1 MEEKED
7 FSLLVHNFLKSIRA
21 KEIPESKIKEFFEF
35 VDNLKEG
42 TDIQKRRFF
51 MFFDVKENQ
60 KLETYTSIS
69 KKENCTC
76 SAIRN
81 SVNRIRSLLV
91 WVKDEERNNLIKI
104 IKSNDM

>member
-1 MEEKED
+1 
-7 FSLLVHNFLKSIRA
+7 
-21 KEIPESKIKEFFEF
+21 
-35 VDNLKEG
+35 
-42 TDIQKRRFF
+42 

-104 IKSNDM
+104 IRESICSPIFVSFCKRVKYATAVAGVTLFRVAKESY

>member
-1 MEEKED
+1 MEEKEN

-60 KLETYTSIS
+60 KLETYTSI
-69 KKENCTC
+69 
-76 SAIRN
+76 RN

>member
-1 MEEKED
+1 
-7 FSLLVHNFLKSIRA
+7 
-21 KEIPESKIKEFFEF
+21 
-35 VDNLKEG
+35 
-42 TDIQKRRFF
+42 

-76 SAIRN
+76 SAIWN

>member
-1 MEEKED
+1 MCVSKVKINRYILT
-7 FSLLVHNFLKSIRA
+7 FRFLLGGKYGR
-21 KEIPESKIKEFFEF
+21 KREFFEF

>member
-1 MEEKED
+1 MEEKEN

-60 KLETYTSIS
+60 KLETYKVLV
-69 KKENCTC
+69 KKKT
-76 SAIRN
+76 A
-81 SVNRIRSLLV
+81 LV
-91 WVKDEERNNLIKI
+91 VL
-104 IKSNDM
+104 